1 MNFKD
6 ELKLILRKPW
16 KFIVMLVISTII
28 LFSFLLMVFNFLTSR
43 NNLVRMKDNYAQIS
57 TIVMANPSKDG
68 KPLEY
73 KDIDKDL
80 LDEINKSD
88 SIDKVEIRDTM
99 AGRIDGVN
107 NANISFGGMPSN
119 AIAVFKGEIE
129 EVTDRQDMGP
139 AEGINAI
146 VTINKIIAAKDSW
159 LREGESVSVSIYM
172 GKDSRIKLNNGESY
186 VFIGAAEPTSLGY
199 MRKSLIVSRI
209 SEKLMAAESKPDK
222 LTYFYTNG
230 VLEDEKDLD
239 EDFISFFKS
248 EIENQDDLYTLRLV
262 SDMNM
267 VLPVANEN
275 MFLLEGRWLDNDD
288 YGKDVCLISTDLA
301 KKHNYKLGDKVDIE
315 LSDVIYRNDNG
326 YVSAFPDPLVEG
338 KYDFKEAKPFEIVG
352 IYDFSNLNIEN
363 SPMLFSLNDIFIPK
377 FKEEL
382 NTSFVTPHNLSL
394 KIGVD
399 NIGSFEEK
407 LKPKIEEAGYM
418 VVSADN
424 NWSKVES
431 SFDLIKKSMVKNLI
445 YGFAIGVVGI
455 FILVFVNTALNKNEY
470 VLRRI
475 FAGDKN
481 HINQSLKVSLIV
493 ALCMGFVIA
502 FGIILGFAD
511 KFISSSKNDMTYI
524 FNNIDYVVLLLT
536 GLVFVVLALIINQK
550 RIGKLDKK
558 DIVELMKS
566 WLKHF

>member
-1 MNFKD
+1 M
-6 ELKLILRKPW
+6 IL
-16 KFIVMLVISTII
+16 
-28 LFSFLLMVFNFLTSR
+28 
-43 NNLVRMKDNYAQIS
+43 NYR
-57 TIVMANPSKDG
+57 T
-68 KPLEY
+68 
-73 KDIDKDL
+73 
-80 LDEINKSD
+80 
-88 SIDKVEIRDTM
+88 
-99 AGRIDGVN
+99 
-107 NANISFGGMPSN
+107 
-119 AIAVFKGEIE
+119 
-129 EVTDRQDMGP
+129 
-139 AEGINAI
+139 
-146 VTINKIIAAKDSW
+146 
-159 LREGESVSVSIYM
+159 
-172 GKDSRIKLNNGESY
+172 
-186 VFIGAAEPTSLGY
+186 
-199 MRKSLIVSRI
+199 
-209 SEKLMAAESKPDK
+209 
-222 LTYFYTNG
+222 
-230 VLEDEKDLD
+230 
-239 EDFISFFKS
+239 
-248 EIENQDDLYTLRLV
+248 
-262 SDMNM
+262 
-267 VLPVANEN
+267 
-275 MFLLEGRWLDNDD
+275 
-288 YGKDVCLISTDLA
+288 
-301 KKHNYKLGDKVDIE
+301 
-315 LSDVIYRNDNG
+315 IYRNDNG
-326 YVSAFPDPLVEG
+326 YVSAFPDPLDKG

-418 VVSADN
+418 VVSANN

-481 HINQSLKVSLIV
+481 HINQSLKVSLIF
-493 ALCMGFVIA
+493 ALCIGFVIA

-511 KFISSSKNDMTYI
+511 KFISSSKNDMAYI
-524 FNNIDYVVLLLT
+524 FNNIDYVILLLT

-566 WLKHF
+566 